1 MKTVNPKNVLNDLNK
16 YKNMDFKDVDKNKM
30 KDIDMI
36 KINTK
41 DSTENRILDFIKK
54 NKNPYFIK
62 VDNHLIKMTFNS
74 SLDEPEEILSRV
86 IKENYTNIGE

>member
-16 YKNMDFKDVDKNKM
+16 YKNMDFKDIDKDKM
-30 KDIDMI
+30 KDIDII

-62 VDNHLIKMTFNS
+62 VGNHLVKMTFNN

>member
-16 YKNMDFKDVDKNKM
+16 YKNMDFKDIDKDKM

-62 VDNHLIKMTFNS
+62 VGNHLVKMAFNN